1 MAEVVQHTWQL
12 LLPTHG
18 NQLLSASELAAHSNG
33 RYNPAYMATTVA
45 NTWQPVYSSIK
56 TCILGLSSIRKCE
69 QS

>member
-1 MAEVVQHTWQL
+1 MAEIVQHTWQL

-33 RYNPAYMATTVA
+33 RYNPAYMATTIA

-56 TCILGLSSIRKCE
+56 TLYSRLE
-69 QS
+69 LNTQM